1 MPTTIT
7 VSNIISGSTPF
18 DIYLCMTGGTPC
30 YFISRI
36 EDVDLPYS
44 FSVPTPIQELPGYD
58 LRVTDAVGCIITGTT
73 SI

>member
-7 VSNIISGSTPF
+7 VSSITGATPF
-18 DIYLCMTGGTPC
+18 NIYLCMTGGTPC
-30 YFISRI
+30 YFISSI
-36 EDVDLPYS
+36 DSGDLPYS

-58 LRVTDAVGCIITGTT
+58 LRVTDSVGCIITGTT

>member
-1 MPTTIT
+1 
-7 VSNIISGSTPF
+7 
-18 DIYLCMTGGTPC
+18 MTGGTPC

-44 FSVPTPIQELPGYD
+44 FSVPTPIQELNGYD

>member
-7 VSNIISGSTPF
+7 VNSITGSTPF
-18 DIYLCMTGGTPC
+18 DVYLCMTGGTPC
-30 YFISRI
+30 YFISSI
-36 EDVDLPYS
+36 DSGDLPYS
-44 FSVPTPIQELPGYD
+44 FSVPTPIQELNGYD

>member
-7 VSNIISGSTPF
+7 VSSITGSTPF

-36 EDVDLPYS
+36 TSGDLPYR
-44 FSVPTPIQELPGYD
+44 FSVPTPIQDLPGYD
-58 LRVTDAVGCIITGTT
+58 IRVTDAVGCIITGTT

>member
-7 VSNIISGSTPF
+7 VSSITGSTPF

-30 YFISRI
+30 YFIDRI
-36 EDVDLPYS
+36 TTGDLPYR
-44 FSVPTPIQELPGYD
+44 FSVPTPIQELSGYD